1 MSPASDV
8 QEMQDICAELAT
20 LLRLPDSIQARTNEL
35 RRLFGRERFGWNRI
49 NEFVRGKARRVDGW
63 EKDLARKVRDDIRRE
78 ARQRREH
85 EHLAWLAEQTKG
97 MDGGAA
103 DVLQRLLCRAGYVD
117 SPVAVPE
124 TEADADFDQSSGWG
138 R

>member
-8 QEMQDICAELAT
+8 HEMQDICAELAT
-20 LLRLPDSIQARTNEL
+20 LLHLPDSIQARTNEL
-35 RRLFGRERFGWNRI
+35 RRLFGREHFGWNRI

-63 EKDLARKVRDDIRRE
+63 EKDLARKVRDEVRRE
-78 ARQRREH
+78 AQRRREH
-85 EHLAWLAEQTKG
+85 DHLAWLAEQTKG

-103 DVLQRLLCRAGYVD
+103 DVLQHLLCRAGYVD
-117 SPVAVPE
+117 GAVALS
-124 TEADADFDQSSGWG
+124 EAEHDDQSKNW